1 MKYGQKEFEFIVGRI
16 NHLLFELN
24 EWETDFMASIT
35 PRVKNGIVLTNK
47 QQEIVSKI
55 WDRLEDL

>member
-16 NHLLFELN
+16 NHMLFELN
-24 EWETDFMASIT
+24 EWETEFMASIT
-35 PRVKNGIVLTNK
+35 PKVNNGILLSSK

-55 WDRLEDL
+55 WDRLEEL